1 MGRLK
6 LDSDV
11 IEQIEDMDLQ
21 ILNLLQ
27 KDCRLSFNKIA
38 KKLGMSVGTAFN
50 HIKLLEKK
58 GIIKR
63 YSLKLDSVKLGYNLT
78 VIIMIQ
84 VEGNFLTDV
93 EKEISNSANTVAVY
107 DITGDYDAVVIA
119 KFKDKLNLNSF
130 LKNLLSMPH
139 VKRTVTHIVLDVIKE
154 DAAVKL

>member
-1 MGRLK
+1 LGRLK

-84 VEGNFLTDV
+84 AEGNFLTDV
-93 EKEISNSANTVAVY
+93 EKEISNSTNTVAVY

>member
-1 MGRLK
+1 LGRLK

-50 HIKLLEKK
+50 HNKLLEKK

-63 YSLKLDSVKLGYNLT
+63 YSLKLDSGKLGYNLT

-84 VEGNFLTDV
+84 AEGNFLTDV

-107 DITGDYDAVVIA
+107 DITGDYDAVVIE